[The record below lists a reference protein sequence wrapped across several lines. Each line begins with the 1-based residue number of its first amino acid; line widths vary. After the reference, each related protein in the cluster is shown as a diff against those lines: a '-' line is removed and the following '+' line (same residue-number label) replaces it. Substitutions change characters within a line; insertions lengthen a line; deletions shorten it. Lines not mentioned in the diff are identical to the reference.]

1 LKDDISDEAFVR
13 EGFLPADLPWEALCE
28 DARTR
33 LPDTGGHL
41 PCGRPHARA
50 AVIQIGLA

>member
-1 LKDDISDEAFVR
+1 VR
-13 EGFLPADLPWEALCE
+13 EGFLPADLPWEALCD

-33 LPDTGGHL
+33 IPDAGGHL

>member
-1 LKDDISDEAFVR
+1 LKDVIADEALVR
-13 EGFLPADLPWEALCE
+13 EGFLPADLPWEALCD

-33 LPDTGGHL
+33 IPDAGGHL